1 MKPRF
6 VIVMLVVLA
15 LAVPALMLAQDSK
28 GEKEKQVLAAV
39 EELRQANLKGGA
51 EAATMLDKLLA
62 DDFML
67 ITAPGKVF
75 TKAETQNAWK
85 TGAQHSTAYDLSD
98 IKIRIYGRTA
108 VVTGLLK
115 STSAGLLARSNTL
128 QAGQVRWTRVF
139 AERGGM
145 WKCVLYQL
153 TTIAEPVKQ

>member
-1 MKPRF
+1 MKPHL
-6 VIVMLVVLA
+6 VIVVLLILS
-15 LAVPALMLAQDSK
+15 LAVPATMLAQQNSK
-28 GEKEKQVLAAV
+28 AEKEVRAAV

-67 ITAPGKVF
+67 ITTPGKVF

-98 IKIRIYGRTA
+98 IKVRIYGRTA

-115 STSAGLLARSNTL
+115 STSAGLLARSDTL
-128 QAGQVRWTRVF
+128 QSGQVRWTRVF